1 MYELETDKY
10 STSGFILRSDYLP
23 TVLWLWLSFKIGLGF
38 FGVDISVFLII
49 AGFTALFRR
58 MWESC

>member
-10 STSGFILRSDYLP
+10 STSGFILKSDYLP
-23 TVLWLWLSFKIGLGF
+23 TMLWLWLSFKIGLGF
-38 FGVDISVFLII
+38 FGVDISVFLI